1 MVKLGLLVRLEAL
14 PGKED
19 ELVRF
24 LEGGLDL
31 VNQEPDT
38 RTWYGVRFGP
48 TSFGIF
54 DTFDDQGGRDAHLNG
69 AVAAA
74 LGENV
79 GNLFSA
85 PVIEELEVLAAKT
98 AG

>member
-69 AVAAA
+69 AVAAG

-79 GNLFSA
+79 GTLFSA

>member
-19 ELVRF
+19 EVVRF

-31 VNQEPDT
+31 VNQEPGT

-54 DTFDDQGGRDAHLNG
+54 DTFDDQRGRHDHLNG

-79 GNLFSA
+79 GTLFSA
-85 PVIEELEVLAAKT
+85 PVIEELDVLAAKT